1 MITKRTARFI
11 DFVEKDGVR
20 KSCEYLELDVD
31 TVAELPDG
39 EYEGIVIAHGTIA
52 HIVSTG
58 EFYAL
63 GGDGKWYN
71 QDGSDAPNT
80 VQTSQAAPLN
90 MVSPTVIIPQTQLN
104 TVQFEPKDDK
114 QDDIDIEEV
123 SADAENERGVESE

>member
-11 DFVEKDGVR
+11 DFIEKDGVR
-20 KSCEYLELDVD
+20 KSYEYLEIDVD

-39 EYEGIVIAHGTIA
+39 ELDGIVIAHGSIA

-71 QDGSDAPNT
+71 QDDGSTPSDEVTASP
-80 VQTSQAAPLN
+80 N
-90 MVSPTVIIPQTQLN
+90 MVSPTVIRPQTQLN

-123 SADAENERGVESE
+123 SADAEIERGVESE

>member
-1 MITKRTARFI
+1 MITKRNARFI
-11 DFVEKDGVR
+11 DFIEKDGMR
-20 KSCEYLELDVD
+20 KSYEYLELDVD
-31 TVAELPDG
+31 TASELPDG
-39 EYEGIVIAHGTIA
+39 EYEGIVIAHGSIA

-71 QDGSDAPNT
+71 QDDGSTPSDEVTASP
-80 VQTSQAAPLN
+80 N

>member
-1 MITKRTARFI
+1 MITKRYARFI
-11 DFVEKDGVR
+11 DFIEKDGVR

-71 QDGSDAPNT
+71 QDDGSTPSDEVTASP
-80 VQTSQAAPLN
+80 N

-104 TVQFEPKDDK
+104 TVQFEPKDD
-114 QDDIDIEEV
+114 DIEEV
-123 SADAENERGVESE
+123 SADAEPVRDAESK

>member
-1 MITKRTARFI
+1 MITKRNARFI
-11 DFVEKDGVR
+11 DFIEKNGVR
-20 KSCEYLELDVD
+20 KSYEYLELDVD

-39 EYEGIVIAHGTIA
+39 EYEGIVIAHGSIA

-71 QDGSDAPNT
+71 QDDGSTPSDEVTASP
-80 VQTSQAAPLN
+80 N

-104 TVQFEPKDDK
+104 TVQFEPEDDK

>member
-31 TVAELPDG
+31 TASELPDG
-39 EYEGIVIAHGTIA
+39 ELDGIVIAHGSIA
-52 HIVSTG
+52 HIVTTG

-71 QDGSDAPNT
+71 QSDGSTPSDEVTASP
-80 VQTSQAAPLN
+80 N
-90 MVSPTVIIPQTQLN
+90 MVSPTVIRPQTQLN
-104 TVQFEPKDDK
+104 TVQFDPEDD
-114 QDDIDIEEV
+114 DIEEV
-123 SADAENERGVESE
+123 VEDESVRGAESE

>member
-20 KSCEYLELDVD
+20 KSYEYLEIDVD

-39 EYEGIVIAHGTIA
+39 ELDGIVIAHGSIA

-71 QDGSDAPNT
+71 QDDGSTPSDEVTASP
-80 VQTSQAAPLN
+80 N
-90 MVSPTVIIPQTQLN
+90 MVSPTVIRPQTQLN
-104 TVQFEPKDDK
+104 TVQFDPEDD
-114 QDDIDIEEV
+114 DIEEV
-123 SADAENERGVESE
+123 VEDESVRGVESK

>member
-1 MITKRTARFI
+1 MITKRNARFI
-11 DFVEKDGVR
+11 DFIEKDGVR
-20 KSCEYLELDVD
+20 KSYEYLELDVD
-31 TVAELPDG
+31 TASELPDG
-39 EYEGIVIAHGTIA
+39 EYEGIVIAHGSIA

-71 QDGSDAPNT
+71 QDDGSTPSDEVTASPN
-80 VQTSQAAPLN
+80 
-90 MVSPTVIIPQTQLN
+90 MISPTVIIPQTQLN
-104 TVQFEPKDDK
+104 TVQFEPEDDK